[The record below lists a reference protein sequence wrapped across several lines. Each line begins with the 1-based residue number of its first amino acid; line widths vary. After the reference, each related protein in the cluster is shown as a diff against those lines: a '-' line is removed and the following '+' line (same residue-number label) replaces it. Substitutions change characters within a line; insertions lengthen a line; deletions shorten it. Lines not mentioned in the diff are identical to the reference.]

1 MLAKAVADVW
11 LDEDGALRTALDAIG
26 TPLFALLVAVVVAM
40 FTLGLPAGF
49 DRARVS
55 TIVAESLPPIASV
68 LLIVGAGGG
77 FKQTLIDAGVGK
89 AITQAANGASIS
101 ALLLGWLVAVGIRLA
116 TGSATVATI
125 SAAGI
130 VAPLATGMS
139 SSHTALLVL
148 AIGSGSLFFSHV
160 NDAGFWL
167 VKEFFGMS
175 VGQTIKTWSVMET
188 IISVVSIVFILLL
201 NLVL

>member
-1 MLAKAVADVW
+1 MLGKAIADVW
-11 LDEDGALRTALDAIG
+11 LDEGGTARTVLDSIG
-26 TPLFALLVAVVVAM
+26 TPLFALLVAVIVAM
-40 FTLGLPAGF
+40 FTLGLSAGF
-49 DRARVS
+49 DRQRVS
-55 TIVAESLPPIASV
+55 TIVAESLPPIAGV

-77 FKQTLIDAGVGK
+77 FKQTLIDSGVAG
-89 AITQAANGASIS
+89 AITDAAHGANIS
-101 ALLLGWLVAVGIRLA
+101 VLVLGWLVAVGIRLA

-130 VAPLATGMS
+130 VAPLTSGMS
-139 SSHTALLVL
+139 TTHTALLVL

-167 VKEFFGMS
+167 VKEFYGMS
-175 VGQTIKTWSVMET
+175 VGETLKTWSLMET